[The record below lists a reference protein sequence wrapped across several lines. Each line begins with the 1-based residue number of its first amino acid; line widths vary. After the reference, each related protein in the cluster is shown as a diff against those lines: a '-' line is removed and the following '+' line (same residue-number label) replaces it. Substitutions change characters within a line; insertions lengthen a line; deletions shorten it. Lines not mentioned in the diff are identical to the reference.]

1 MTNFIVAI
9 ICLFAGA
16 IFIMRSIDKR
26 ESNKWY

>member
-1 MTNFIVAI
+1 MGDFIIAI

-16 IFIMRSIDKR
+16 IFIMCSIDKR